1 MFGYFRPVN
10 KITQKCHS
18 AKQGKDTSS
27 CLLYSIIIARNEWII
42 THKQT
47 SRCA

>member
-18 AKQGKDTSS
+18 AKQGKDTIVAVYYTPLS
-27 CLLYSIIIARNEWII
+27 LLGMNEL
-42 THKQT
+42 
-47 SRCA
+47 